1 MDASALLAI
10 GHLAAAS
17 AIAAMLAAGALAK
30 LAARDDWLVALAGY
44 RLVPGPLIGGV
55 AALLPVAE
63 LALAIL
69 IVTGLG
75 GAAGMI
81 AGAGLLLAFAAAIA
95 VNLLRGRRHIDCG
108 CDPRGRPRP
117 IGWPMVARNVA
128 LAGILLGG
136 IVAGPVA
143 GLPARLLAIVAGA
156 GVYALFRAIA
166 ILHSFAPRS
175 TGAPNGAY

>member
-44 RLVPGPLIGGV
+44 RLVPGPLMGGV
-55 AALLPVAE
+55 AALLPAAE
-63 LALAIL
+63 LAVAIL

-75 GAAGMI
+75 GAAGVI

-136 IVAGPVA
+136 IAAGPGA
-143 GLPARLLAIVAGA
+143 GLPARLLAIMAGA